1 VTEGFNISEFEKV
14 ALGDFLRTC
23 LACETHNII
32 ENSRE
37 SKEIEVLLL
46 GGIVKMTV
54 VQGRFVIGQ
63 HLEAK

>member
-1 VTEGFNISEFEKV
+1 MTEGFNISEFEKL

-32 ENSRE
+32 E
-37 SKEIEVLLL
+37 KEIEVLLL
-46 GGIVKMTV
+46 GGVVKITV

-63 HLEAK
+63 HLEDR